1 MVSLKRRLTDM
12 GPKITNALVFVI
24 LLIFAV
30 FCLAPFFFLVISSL
44 RPGVEM
50 IRQGIS
56 LNIDFS
62 ALNFDNYVLLLDGK
76 EGIYL
81 SWYFN
86 SVVITVVH
94 TLLSL
99 LLTSMVGYGLAMYN
113 FKGKNAVFII
123 VLVVMMIP
131 VEILIL
137 PLYELSISTDLI
149 DSYPGVILPFVVAP
163 MSIFFFRQYAQSLP
177 RELLDAGRIDGCG
190 EFKIFFQIMLPLM
203 KPAFGAMGIL
213 QAMFSWNNFVWPLIV
228 LRSNDMLTLP
238 IGLQSLITPYGNNY
252 DILFPGAVMSVIPI
266 IILFILNQKA
276 FISGLTV
283 GGVKG

>member
-1 MVSLKRRLTDM
+1 M
-12 GPKITNALVFVI
+12 GPKITNVLVFVI

-137 PLYELSISTDLI
+137 PLYELSISTGLI
-149 DSYPGVILPFVVAP
+149 DSYLGVILPFVVAP

-252 DILFPGAVMSVIPI
+252 DILFPGAVISVIPI

>member
-1 MVSLKRRLTDM
+1 
-12 GPKITNALVFVI
+12 
-24 LLIFAV
+24 
-30 FCLAPFFFLVISSL
+30 
-44 RPGVEM
+44 M

-62 ALNFDNYVLLLDGK
+62 ALNFDNYALLLDGK

-149 DSYPGVILPFVVAP
+149 DTYLGVILPFVVAP

>member
-1 MVSLKRRLTDM
+1 M

-137 PLYELSISTDLI
+137 PLYELSISTGLI
-149 DSYPGVILPFVVAP
+149 DSYLGVILPFVVAP

-190 EFKIFFQIMLPLM
+190 EFKIFFKIMLPLM

>member
-1 MVSLKRRLTDM
+1 MQWKKKTSILEKM
-12 GPKITNALVFVI
+12 ANAGILLVLVFFA
-24 LLIFAV
+24 IF
-30 FCLAPFFFLVISSL
+30 CIAPFIFLLTSSL

-50 IRQGIS
+50 IRQGITLNLDWTTFS
-56 LNIDFS
+56 LE
-62 ALNFDNYVLLLDGK
+62 NYRMLWDGK

-86 SVVITVVH
+86 SIAITALH
-94 TLLSL
+94 TVLSL
-99 LLTSMVGYGLAMYN
+99 LLTSMAGYAFAMYEFR
-113 FKGKNAVFII
+113 FKKALFVI

-137 PLYELSISTDLI
+137 PLYKMSISLALI
-149 DSYPGVILPFVVAP
+149 DTYWGVILPFVVAP
-163 MSIFFFRQYAQSLP
+163 VSIFFFRQYAQSLP
-177 RELLDAGRIDGCG
+177 KDLLDAGRMDGCG
-190 EFKIFFQIMLPLM
+190 EFRIFFQIMVPLM

-213 QAMFSWNNFVWPLIV
+213 QAMSSWNGFVWPLIV

-238 IGLQSLITPYGNNY
+238 IGLQSLMTPYGNNY
-252 DILFPGAVMSVIPI
+252 DMLFPGAVMAVIPI
-266 IILFILNQKA
+266 LILFVCNQKS

>member
-1 MVSLKRRLTDM
+1 M

-137 PLYELSISTDLI
+137 PLYELSISTGLI

>member
-1 MVSLKRRLTDM
+1 MSRIS
-12 GPKITNALVFVI
+12 PKATNIALLI
-24 LLIFAV
+24 LLSIFAV
-30 FCLAPFFFLVISSL
+30 FCLAPFVFLVISSL

-62 ALNFDNYVLLLDGK
+62 ALNFKNYGLLLEGK
-76 EGIYL
+76 DGIYL

-86 SVVITVVH
+86 SVMITILQTV
-94 TLLSL
+94 LSL
-99 LLTSMVGYGLAMYN
+99 ILTSMAGYAFAMYD
-113 FKGKNAVFII
+113 FRGKNALFII
-123 VLVVMMIP
+123 VLIVMMIP

-137 PLYELSISTDLI
+137 PLYQLSINADLI
-149 DSYPGVILPFVVAP
+149 DTYWGVILPFVVAP
-163 MSIFFFRQYAQSLP
+163 TSIFFFRQYCNSLP
-177 RELLDAGRIDGCG
+177 KELLDAGRIDGCG
-190 EFKIFFQIMLPLM
+190 EFKIFFKIMVPLM

-213 QAMFSWNNFVWPLIV
+213 QAMSSWNSFVWPLIA

-238 IGLQSLITPYGNNY
+238 IGLQSLMTPYGNNY
-252 DILFPGAVMSVIPI
+252 DMLFPGAVMSVIPI

>member
-1 MVSLKRRLTDM
+1 M
-12 GPKITNALVFVI
+12 GPKITNVLVFVI

-62 ALNFDNYVLLLDGK
+62 ALNFDNYALLLDGK

-149 DSYPGVILPFVVAP
+149 DTYLGVILPFVVAP

>member
-1 MVSLKRRLTDM
+1 M

-137 PLYELSISTDLI
+137 PLYELSISTGLI
-149 DSYPGVILPFVVAP
+149 DSYLGVILPFVVAP

>member
-1 MVSLKRRLTDM
+1 MSRIS
-12 GPKITNALVFVI
+12 PKATNIALLI
-24 LLIFAV
+24 LLSIFAV
-30 FCLAPFFFLVISSL
+30 FCLAPFVFLVISSL

-62 ALNFDNYVLLLDGK
+62 ALNFKNYGLLLEGK
-76 EGIYL
+76 DGIYL

-86 SVVITVVH
+86 SVMITILQTV
-94 TLLSL
+94 LSL
-99 LLTSMVGYGLAMYN
+99 ILTSMAGYAFAMYD
-113 FKGKNAVFII
+113 FKGKNALFII
-123 VLVVMMIP
+123 VLIVMMIP

-137 PLYELSISTDLI
+137 PLYQLSINADLI
-149 DSYPGVILPFVVAP
+149 DTYWGVILPFVVAP
-163 MSIFFFRQYAQSLP
+163 TSIFFFRQYCNSLP
-177 RELLDAGRIDGCG
+177 KELLDAGRIDGCG
-190 EFKIFFQIMLPLM
+190 EFKIFFKIMVPLM

-213 QAMFSWNNFVWPLIV
+213 QAMSSWNSFVWPLIA

-238 IGLQSLITPYGNNY
+238 IGLQSLMTPYGNNY
-252 DILFPGAVMSVIPI
+252 DMLFPGAVMSVIPI

>member
-1 MVSLKRRLTDM
+1 MIV
-12 GPKITNALVFVI
+12 PKMSSKVTNV
-24 LLIFAV
+24 LLFFLLAIFAI
-30 FCLAPFFFLVISSL
+30 FCLAPFVFLVISSL

-62 ALNFDNYVLLLDGK
+62 ALNFNNYRLLLEGK
-76 EGIYL
+76 DGIYL

-86 SVVITVVH
+86 SVMITILQ
-94 TLLSL
+94 TGLSL
-99 LLTSMVGYGLAMYN
+99 ILTAMAGYAFAMYD
-113 FKGKNAVFII
+113 FKGKNALFII
-123 VLVVMMIP
+123 VLIVMMIP

-137 PLYELSISTDLI
+137 PLYQLSINTDLI
-149 DSYPGVILPFVVAP
+149 DTYWGVILPFVVAP
-163 MSIFFFRQYAQSLP
+163 TSIFFFRQYCNSLP
-177 RELLDAGRIDGCG
+177 KELLDAGRIDGCG
-190 EFKIFFQIMLPLM
+190 EFKIFFKIMVPLM

-213 QAMFSWNNFVWPLIV
+213 QAMSSWNSFVWPLIA

-238 IGLQSLITPYGNNY
+238 IGLQSLMTPYGNNY
-252 DILFPGAVMSVIPI
+252 DMLFPGAVMSVIPI